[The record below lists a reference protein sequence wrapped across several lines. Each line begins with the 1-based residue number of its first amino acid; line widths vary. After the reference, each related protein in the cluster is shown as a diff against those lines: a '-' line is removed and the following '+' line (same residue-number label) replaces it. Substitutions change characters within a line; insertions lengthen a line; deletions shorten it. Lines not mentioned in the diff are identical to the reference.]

1 MIGIGPFSIDV
12 VIVAVSAL
20 LAWTVARML
29 ARRLPDSPYKAAG
42 SLLLDALLVGLI
54 AARLGYIARWW
65 KDYAQAPWSMISIG
79 DGGFLWW
86 AGLLA
91 ALLFAG
97 WRTRSIRAL
106 RMPVFAGVFAGIVAW
121 GAAGGVVELLRR
133 SAPPLPDVQLAML
146 DGQPI
151 ALNSYAGRPVVVN
164 LWATWCPP
172 CRREMPV
179 LQQAQSVFP
188 GIAFVMV
195 NQGEQAS
202 VIQSFLEQEGLVFNH
217 VLRDPASD
225 TMRVMGARGLP
236 TTLFFDSD
244 GRLVDT
250 HMGELT
256 MASLKNTITR
266 RYAQESS
273 PNSTNQE

>member
-1 MIGIGPFSIDV
+1 MIGFGPFSIDV
-12 VIVAVSAL
+12 IIVAVSAL
-20 LAWTVARML
+20 LAWAVSRIL
-29 ARRLPDSPYKAAG
+29 ARRQPESPYKAAG
-42 SLLLDALLVGLI
+42 SLLLDSLLVGLV

-65 KDYAQAPWSMISIG
+65 KDYTEAPWSMVAIG

-86 AGLLA
+86 AGVLA
-91 ALLFAG
+91 ALLFVG
-97 WRTRSIRAL
+97 WRTRSVRAL
-106 RMPVFAGVFAGIVAW
+106 RMPVFAGVLAGIVAW
-121 GAAGGVVELLRR
+121 GAGGGAVALLQR
-133 SAPPLPDVQLAML
+133 SAPPLPDAQLATL
-146 DGQPI
+146 DERPV

-179 LQQAQSVFP
+179 LQQAQSAFP
-188 GIAFVMV
+188 EIAFVMV
-195 NQGEQAS
+195 NQGEQAAA
-202 VIQSFLEQEGLVFNH
+202 IQEFFAREGLAFNH

-225 TMRVMGARGLP
+225 TMRAMGARGLP

-256 MASLKNTITR
+256 MASLKHTILR
-266 RYAQESS
+266 RYAQE
-273 PNSTNQE
+273 PQTRTDQE

>member
-1 MIGIGPFSIDV
+1 
-12 VIVAVSAL
+12 
-20 LAWTVARML
+20 
-29 ARRLPDSPYKAAG
+29 
-42 SLLLDALLVGLI
+42 
-54 AARLGYIARWW
+54 
-65 KDYAQAPWSMISIG
+65 
-79 DGGFLWW
+79 
-86 AGLLA
+86 
-91 ALLFAG
+91 
-97 WRTRSIRAL
+97 
-106 RMPVFAGVFAGIVAW
+106 
-121 GAAGGVVELLRR
+121 
-133 SAPPLPDVQLAML
+133 
-146 DGQPI
+146 
-151 ALNSYAGRPVVVN
+151 
-164 LWATWCPP
+164 
-172 CRREMPV
+172 
-179 LQQAQSVFP
+179 
-188 GIAFVMV
+188 MV